1 MHDCRDKNGHAMNS
15 FPSRSAGTARLR
27 EEALDWF
34 VRRQDQGLSADEEL
48 RFQAWLAGDEARRQA
63 FAHWQDEWSAF
74 DEIPRATQ
82 ALLLRDL
89 AHEQAADASGAQD
102 ANEYARRQPQVT
114 VQNRPPRSVPR
125 RRVLVPAFAVAAFVV
140 VAGGSGHLAWR
151 HWQSQPVFVQAFS
164 TQRGQQS
171 EVPLPDGS
179 RLRLDAATRLEVTY
193 YRQRR
198 EVKLLDGQAV
208 FAVQGDPKRPF
219 QVIAGSTRA
228 TAVGTQFAVR
238 HLPGMQGDK
247 SVGVAVEEGTVKVEP
262 VAVHAGGPRPTT
274 GTDGSPV
281 LLSAGQQVFGDA
293 VGVLSTVLP
302 VSQGDIAPWRENR
315 VRFDSVRL
323 DWALAEWAR
332 YRDPQLVIRDPAVA
346 ALQITGVF
354 DPRDL
359 ETFRRVL
366 PASLPVRLKETERG
380 VAELVLAR

>member
-1 MHDCRDKNGHAMNS
+1 MNS
-15 FPSRSAGTARLR
+15 SPSLNAGTAHLR

-34 VRRQDQGLSADEEL
+34 VRRQDQGFSADEEL

-74 DEIPRATQ
+74 DEIPRATKEV
-82 ALLLRDL
+82 LLRDL
-89 AHEQAADASGAQD
+89 AREQVTDAASAQD
-102 ANEYARRQPQVT
+102 ANAHEGRQPQVRA
-114 VQNRPPRSVPR
+114 QNRPPRSVPR
-125 RRVLVPAFAVAAFVV
+125 RRILIPAFAVVAFAV
-140 VAGGSGHLAWR
+140 VAGGSGQLAWR

-171 EVPLPDGS
+171 DVPLPDGS

-198 EVKLLDGQAV
+198 EVNLLGGQAV

-219 QVIAGSTRA
+219 EVIAGSTRA
-228 TAVGTQFAVR
+228 TAVGTRFAVR
-238 HLPGMQGDK
+238 HLPGMQADK
-247 SVGVAVEEGTVKVEP
+247 SVVVAVEEGQVKVEP
-262 VAVHAGGPRPTT
+262 VVVHAESPRPTT
-274 GTDGSPV
+274 GAQGAAV
-281 LLSAGQQVFGDA
+281 LLTAGQQVFGDA

-302 VSQGDIAPWRENR
+302 VSPGDIAPWRENR

-323 DWALAEWAR
+323 DWALAEWTR
-332 YRDPQLVIRDPAVA
+332 YRDSQLVIRDPAVA

-366 PASLPVRLKETERG
+366 PASLPVKLKETERG